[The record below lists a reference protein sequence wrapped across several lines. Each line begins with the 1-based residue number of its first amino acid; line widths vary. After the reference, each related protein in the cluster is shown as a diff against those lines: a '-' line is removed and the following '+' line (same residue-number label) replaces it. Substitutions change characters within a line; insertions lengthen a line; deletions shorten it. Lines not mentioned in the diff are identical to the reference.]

1 MTGSGQA
8 LEIRMTRKKILGSH
22 VKRLLSGVSAHGRRH
37 LTEVETDL
45 LQTEL
50 LLEEAID
57 KLTASFL
64 AIHGAIGARQALL
77 DRLLAGEALS
87 DEERLLLSHMSDEIG
102 QHVNS
107 AITSMQFQDMTS
119 QLIDRTLKR
128 VTGLREFLGT
138 LGEHGADILPDSGS
152 EEIIDR
158 LGKVSMALAIQS
170 LELRSMLRKSVEQR
184 HLESGDVE
192 LF

>member
-1 MTGSGQA
+1 
-8 LEIRMTRKKILGSH
+8 MTRKKILGSH
-22 VKRLLSGVSAHGRRH
+22 VKRLLSGVSDHGKRH

-45 LQTEL
+45 IQTEL

-57 KLTASFL
+57 KLTGSFM
-64 AIHGAIGARQALL
+64 AIHGAVSSRQDTIDL
-77 DRLLAGEALS
+77 LLAGGTPAL
-87 DEERLLLSHMSDEIG
+87 EERARLERMSDEVG
-102 QHVNS
+102 EHVNM

-138 LGEHGADILPDSGS
+138 LGAHGADVLPESGS
-152 EEIIDR
+152 EEIVEL

-170 LELRSMLRKSVEQR
+170 LELRSVLRKAVNQQ
-184 HLESGDVE
+184 HMDSGDIE

>member
-1 MTGSGQA
+1 MMA
-8 LEIRMTRKKILGSH
+8 RKKILGSH
-22 VKRLLSGVSAHGRRH
+22 VKRLLSGVSMHGRRH
-37 LTEVETDL
+37 LSEVETDL

-50 LLEEAID
+50 LLEEAVE
-57 KLTASFL
+57 KLTASFI
-64 AIHGAIGARQALL
+64 AIHSAVGARQAAI
-77 DRLLAGEALS
+77 DRILAGGKPTAEDSAQLAA
-87 DEERLLLSHMSDEIG
+87 MSGEIG
-102 QHVNS
+102 THVNT

-138 LGEHGADILPDSGS
+138 LGEHGSSIRPESGS
-152 EEIIDR
+152 DEIVER

-170 LELRSMLRKSVEQR
+170 LELRSVLRKSVEQQ
-184 HLESGDVE
+184 HLESGDIE

>member
-1 MTGSGQA
+1 
-8 LEIRMTRKKILGSH
+8 MTRKKILGSH
-22 VKRLLSGVSAHGRRH
+22 VKRLLSGVSMHGRRH

-57 KLTASFL
+57 KLTASFT
-64 AIHGAIGARQALL
+64 AVHAAVGARQ
-77 DRLLAGEALS
+77 EAI
-87 DEERLLLSHMSDEIG
+87 ERLLEGGALSLEDRSLLSSMSSDVG
-102 QHVNS
+102 AHVNT
-107 AITSMQFQDMTS
+107 AITSMQFQDMTA
-119 QLIDRTLKR
+119 QLIERTLRR
-128 VTGLREFLGT
+128 VAGLRDFLGT
-138 LGEHGADILPDSGS
+138 LSEHGADIAPETDGD
-152 EEIIDR
+152 EIVER

-170 LELRSMLRKSVEQR
+170 LELRSMLRRSVEQK

>member
-1 MTGSGQA
+1 
-8 LEIRMTRKKILGSH
+8 MTRKKVLGSH
-22 VKRLLSGVSAHGRRH
+22 VKRLLSGVSDHGKRH

-45 LQTEL
+45 IQTEL

-57 KLTASFL
+57 KLTSSFM
-64 AIHGAIGARQALL
+64 AIHGAVGARQDTINL
-77 DRLLAGEALS
+77 LLAGGTPSA
-87 DEERLLLSHMSDEIG
+87 EERARLEAMSGEVG
-102 QHVNS
+102 EHVNA

-138 LGEHGADILPDSGS
+138 LGAHGADVLPDSGS
-152 EEIIDR
+152 EEIVEL

-170 LELRSMLRKSVEQR
+170 LELRSVLRKAVNQQ
-184 HLESGDVE
+184 HMDSGDIE

>member
-1 MTGSGQA
+1 
-8 LEIRMTRKKILGSH
+8 MTRKKILGSH
-22 VKRLLSGVSAHGRRH
+22 VKRLLSGVSDHGRRH

-45 LQTEL
+45 LQTNL

-57 KLTASFL
+57 KLTRNFM
-64 AIHGAIGARQALL
+64 AIHEAVSAQQATI
-77 DRLLAGEALS
+77 E
-87 DEERLLLSHMSDEIG
+87 LLLQGGDPSAEDKARLQEMNEQVSG
-102 QHVNS
+102 YVNA

-138 LGEHGADILPDSGS
+138 LGAHGAEVVPESGS
-152 EEIIDR
+152 DEIVD
-158 LGKVSMALAIQS
+158 LLSKVSMALAIQS
-170 LELRSMLRKSVEQR
+170 LELRSVLRKAVSQK
-184 HLESGDVE
+184 HLESGDIE

>member
-1 MTGSGQA
+1 
-8 LEIRMTRKKILGSH
+8 MTRKKILGSH

-37 LTEVETDL
+37 LSEVETDL

-57 KLTASFL
+57 KLTSSFL
-64 AIHGAIGARQALL
+64 AIHSAVGERQAAI
-77 DRLLAGEALS
+77 DRLLAGGEPSKEDVAALAA
-87 DEERLLLSHMSDEIG
+87 MSGEIG
-102 QHVNS
+102 AHVNT
-107 AITSMQFQDMTS
+107 AVTSMQFQDMTS
-119 QLIDRTLKR
+119 QLIERTLKR

-138 LGEHGADILPDSGS
+138 LDEHGSDIHPDTGS
-152 EEIIDR
+152 EEIVER

-170 LELRSMLRKSVEQR
+170 LELRSVLRKSVEQK
-184 HLESGDVE
+184 HLESGDIE

>member
-1 MTGSGQA
+1 
-8 LEIRMTRKKILGSH
+8 MTRKKILGSH
-22 VKRLLSGVSAHGRRH
+22 VKRLLSGVSDHGKKH

-45 LQTEL
+45 RQTEL
-50 LLEEAID
+50 LLEEAIE
-57 KLTASFL
+57 KLTDSFM
-64 AIHGAIGARQALL
+64 AIHAVVGERQ
-77 DRLLAGEALS
+77 DSINRLLAGATPS
-87 DEERLLLSHMSDEIG
+87 AEESAHLGGMSGEIG

-138 LGEHGADILPDSGS
+138 LGAHGADILPEAGS
-152 EEIIDR
+152 EEIVDL

-170 LELRSMLRKSVEQR
+170 LELRSVLRKSVEQR
-184 HLESGDVE
+184 HMESGDIE

>member
-1 MTGSGQA
+1 
-8 LEIRMTRKKILGSH
+8 MTRKKILGSH
-22 VKRLLSGVSAHGRRH
+22 VKRLLSGVSDHGKRH

-45 LQTEL
+45 IQTNL

-57 KLTASFL
+57 KLSRNFM
-64 AIHGAIGARQALL
+64 AIHETVTAQQAAINMM
-77 DRLLAGEALS
+77 LAGGTLTAEQKEQLGALS
-87 DEERLLLSHMSDEIG
+87 EQVG
-102 QHVNS
+102 AYVN
-107 AITSMQFQDMTS
+107 AAVTSMQFQDMTS

-138 LGEHGADILPDSGS
+138 LGAHGAEMVPDSGS
-152 EEIIDR
+152 EEIVDL

-170 LELRSMLRKSVEQR
+170 LELRSVLRKAVSQK
-184 HLESGDVE
+184 HLESGDIE

>member
-1 MTGSGQA
+1 
-8 LEIRMTRKKILGSH
+8 MTRKKILGSH
-22 VKRLLSGVSAHGRRH
+22 VKRLLSGVSDHGKKH

-45 LQTEL
+45 IQTQL
-50 LLEEAID
+50 LLVEAID
-57 KLTASFL
+57 KLTASFM
-64 AIHGAIGARQALL
+64 AIHNAVLARQDTINLLLAGGKPSQEESEKLAALL
-77 DRLLAGEALS
+77 D
-87 DEERLLLSHMSDEIG
+87 EIG
-102 QHVNS
+102 FHVNN

-138 LGEHGADILPDSGS
+138 LGAHGADILPESGS
-152 EEIIDR
+152 EEIVDL

-170 LELRSMLRKSVEQR
+170 LELRSVLRKAVNQQ
-184 HLESGDVE
+184 HLESGDIE

>member
-1 MTGSGQA
+1 
-8 LEIRMTRKKILGSH
+8 MTRKKILGSH
-22 VKRLLSGVSAHGRRH
+22 VKRLLSGVADHGRRH

-45 LQTEL
+45 LQTTT
-50 LLEEAID
+50 LLEEAVE

-64 AIHGAIGARQALL
+64 GINQAVGARQEAI
-77 DRLLAGEALS
+77 DRLLAGGPPSAEDSACLTAMAG
-87 DEERLLLSHMSDEIG
+87 EVG
-102 QHVNS
+102 QHVNT

-119 QLIDRTLKR
+119 QLLDRTLRR
-128 VTGLREFLGT
+128 VSGLREFLTT
-138 LGEHGADILPDSGS
+138 LSEHGADIVPDCDSD
-152 EEIIDR
+152 EIVDR

-170 LELRSMLRKSVEQR
+170 LELRSVLRKSVEQR

>member
-1 MTGSGQA
+1 
-8 LEIRMTRKKILGSH
+8 MTRKKILGSH
-22 VKRLLSGVSAHGRRH
+22 VKRLLSGVSVHGRRH
-37 LTEVETDL
+37 LNEVETDL

-57 KLTASFL
+57 KLTGSFM
-64 AIHGAIGARQALL
+64 AIHSAVGSRQETIN
-77 DRLLAGEALS
+77 RLLAGDTPSPEDSEKLS
-87 DEERLLLSHMSDEIG
+87 AMSGEIG

-119 QLIDRTLKR
+119 QLLERTLKR
-128 VTGLREFLGT
+128 VAGLRDFLGT
-138 LGEHGADILPDSGS
+138 LSQHGADIAPETDSD
-152 EEIIDR
+152 EIVER

-184 HLESGDVE
+184 HLESGDIE

>member
-1 MTGSGQA
+1 
-8 LEIRMTRKKILGSH
+8 MTRKKILGSH
-22 VKRLLSGVSAHGRRH
+22 VKRLMSGVSDHGRKH

-45 LQTEL
+45 VQTGF
-50 LLEEAID
+50 LLEEAIE
-57 KLTASFL
+57 KLSRNFI
-64 AIHGAIGARQALL
+64 AIHAAVAAQQETIN
-77 DRLLAGEALS
+77 
-87 DEERLLLSHMSDEIG
+87 LLLSGGTPSPEDGARLAAMQGEVG
-102 QHVNS
+102 GYVNA

-138 LGEHGADILPDSGS
+138 LGSHSAEMLPESDN
-152 EEIIDR
+152 EEIVEL

-170 LELRSMLRKSVEQR
+170 LELRSVLRKAVSQQ
-184 HLESGDVE
+184 HLESGDIE

>member
-1 MTGSGQA
+1 
-8 LEIRMTRKKILGSH
+8 MTRKKVLGAH
-22 VKRLLSGVSAHGRRH
+22 VKRLLSGVSDHGKRH

-45 LQTEL
+45 IQTQL

-57 KLTASFL
+57 KLTDSFM
-64 AIHGAIGARQALL
+64 AIHGAVNSRQETINL
-77 DRLLAGEALS
+77 LLAGGTPSA
-87 DEERLLLSHMSDEIG
+87 DERARLEQMAGEVG
-102 QHVNS
+102 AHVNA

-138 LGEHGADILPDSGS
+138 LGAYGADVLPESGS
-152 EEIIDR
+152 EEIVEL

-170 LELRSMLRKSVEQR
+170 LELRSVLRKAVNQQ
-184 HLESGDVE
+184 HMDSGDIE